1 MKYTMMIA
9 GYLRFSFLVALVVG
23 YQSNIQPNFPTNN
36 EKLKTVF
43 EWKDLE
49 YEFPNEADRQEALN
63 NKLYVPHNGIPIDV
77 DVQYRGN
84 VLCL

>member
-9 GYLRFSFLVALVVG
+9 GYLRFSFLVALVFG
-23 YQSNIQPNFPTNN
+23 YQSNTNFPTSND
-36 EKLKTVF
+36 KLRTVF

-49 YEFPNEADRQEALN
+49 YEFPTEAERQAALN
-63 NKLYVPHNGIPIDV
+63 NKLYIPHNGIPIDV
-77 DVQYRGN
+77 DVQYKGN